1 MMTLGASQNPNMSF
15 PSLVE
20 FGTEATTQKRL
31 TAEGSSTYKFL
42 ADYLYSGVQK
52 KQSCSSAVLNVSC
65 PSTMWFYNNYSLPL
79 TMDTHTYHHE
89 KVYSY
94 TPKQPVLFSWHRC
107 DLAVQTFA
115 AEAGWLQLISQVTFI
130 GEFVQWKVYCNPIP
144 WAMNAPL
151 WWSATAVWRG
161 SLQKSLLHFY
171 LDKPSISSSVSIIS
185 CCRAY
190 ITDFCKDLSVRMHIM

>member
-1 MMTLGASQNPNMSF
+1 MLTATLHALQLFSEMRLALMMTLGASQNPNMSF

-94 TPKQPVLFSWHRC
+94 TPKQPVLFS
-107 DLAVQTFA
+107 
-115 AEAGWLQLISQVTFI
+115 
-130 GEFVQWKVYCNPIP
+130 
-144 WAMNAPL
+144 
-151 WWSATAVWRG
+151 
-161 SLQKSLLHFY
+161 
-171 LDKPSISSSVSIIS
+171 
-185 CCRAY
+185 
-190 ITDFCKDLSVRMHIM
+190 